1 VLRARPIAAYAAAL
15 LLFAGC
21 QRKPAPVEAPRPFVL
36 ADAMQHWY
44 GRYDPSTQTA
54 RANLPELPSANLV
67 GSWFA
72 PRDPVDIVVIFDA
85 GYLQSGHPR
94 HVVVT
99 AAVPHRSDKP
109 GRPGDDLFQCI
120 TCRPVIGMAVFTRRL
135 NTWLL
140 EDANDAVD
148 LAGGNGKPPSV
159 KLVTLG
165 TDHHGIRLESQTQA
179 DDFTSSSVSILVP
192 WQEDVVRAF
201 SQETAYSNRG
211 TCGPQ
216 SPLRDPCYS
225 WQRVDTFADVP
236 GQDYDD
242 LVLTGSGT
250 QPPPEVN
257 KDLKPATLP
266 HGKTPAT
273 PAEPAPI
280 PYTSVER
287 LRFKEGK
294 YVPLPGTDTSIPAQD
309 DSVSPAI
316 QTAGR

>member
-1 VLRARPIAAYAAAL
+1 MAGLFVLG
-15 LLFAGC
+15 GC

-54 RANLPELPSANLV
+54 RANLPELPSVDLV

-72 PRDPVDIVVIFDA
+72 PSDPVDIVVIFDA
-85 GYLQSGHPR
+85 GYLQAGHPR

-109 GRPGDDLFQCI
+109 GRPGDDLFDCI

-159 KLVTLG
+159 KLVTIG
-165 TDHHGIRLESQTQA
+165 TDLHGIRLESHTVA
-179 DDFTSSSVSILVP
+179 DDFTSASVSVLVP
-192 WQEDVVRAF
+192 WQEDVIRAF
-201 SQETAYSNRG
+201 HEETAYSNRG
-211 TCGPQ
+211 ACGPA
-216 SPLRDPCYS
+216 SPLRDPCYA
-225 WQRVDTFADVP
+225 WQRTDRFADVP

-250 QPPPEVN
+250 QPPP
-257 KDLKPATLP
+257 DLDTALRPARAA
-266 HGKTPAT
+266 HGKQKPSA

-294 YVPLPGTDTSIPAQD
+294 YVPMQDTDTTIPAQPD
-309 DSVSPAI
+309 GLSSSAEV
-316 QTAGR
+316 AGR

>member
-1 VLRARPIAAYAAAL
+1 VRRTRSIAALGAAL
-15 LLFAGC
+15 LIIGGC
-21 QRKPAPVEAPRPFVL
+21 HRKPAPVQEGPRPFIL
-36 ADAMQHWY
+36 ADAIEHWY
-44 GRYDPSTQTA
+44 GRYDPATQTA
-54 RANLPELPSANLV
+54 RSNLPDHPSVDLT

-85 GYLQSGHPR
+85 AYVQAGHPR

-109 GRPGDDLFQCI
+109 GRPGNDQFNCI

-148 LAGGNGKPPSV
+148 LAGGNGKPPAV

-165 TDHHGIRLESQTQA
+165 TDLHGIRLESHTQA
-179 DDFTSSSVSILVP
+179 DDFSSTRVSILVP
-192 WQEDVVRAF
+192 WQQEVVHAF
-201 SQETAYSNRG
+201 GEETAYTNRDA
-211 TCGPQ
+211 CGPE

-225 WQRVDTFADVP
+225 WQRTDTFVSVP

-242 LVLTGSGT
+242 LVLTGGGT
-250 QPPPEVN
+250 QAPPQLN
-257 KDLKPATLP
+257 KPKPVP
-266 HGKTPAT
+266 VRRIRGKQAQPPA
-273 PAEPAPI
+273 APIAI

-287 LRFKEGK
+287 LRFRDGK
-294 YVPLPGTDTSIPAQD
+294 YVPLPDTDTFIPAE
-309 DSVSPAI
+309 
-316 QTAGR
+316 